1 MLRRKSVFVTILISY
16 CLLLLIPLAAGG
28 IGYRIMENAL
38 TRNVNQA
45 NFGMLEQAQLTVDG
59 RLRELDRMML
69 QLAMN
74 TDVQWLLYNAES
86 DYGIVQMRSIGLMKS
101 LSGLLNVSDFLDSA
115 FISFRERDMVVTPTA
130 QTGHDLYFRRIRQ
143 FGQTGDMRNR
153 LAERH
158 YKSFMPAVELSDNG
172 STRTMLAY
180 VQSLP
185 LDETANPKGSVVFLI
200 DEQKVIELLKRVEW
214 NGNSQNYVLDQ
225 DGKVIAATPERK
237 ELAADIRAKL
247 SSGSDSF
254 IAEHEGTSMIV
265 SFTTGE
271 NGWKYVSVVPRHI
284 VMSPIRQV
292 KTLFL
297 QLFWFGAAAG
307 LAVSCLLA
315 YRNYRPV
322 RDMIRVIT
330 RRKNDPGAD
339 SMNEYD
345 YIRTALV
352 RSFDEERAL
361 KQTIEQQAPII
372 RANFLSRLIKGSV
385 DVSVLDRE
393 SLEFM
398 QVKLDRRTYRVVLID
413 IEDGSRFMK
422 TESEREWALLRFIVA
437 NLSDGLMQGN
447 GFVVELERS
456 RIAVLEFDAAD
467 GSDDAW
473 IVELKQTVESRF
485 RMSVAIAVSPTR
497 DKPEHIWRC
506 YTDALLALDR
516 RLLRGMD
523 DILYREDP
531 AAVKRTIY
539 RYPPELEVQLINY
552 AKTGDYDKAESLLGQ
567 IVDDNLTDGRLSP
580 EMGRFLFFD
589 ILGSLLR
596 AVHASDAG
604 QTPPEGFGD
613 PIAYF
618 AECSTAEQMLERLKG
633 TLREICA
640 SAKGARTDQ
649 GERLYAGIVKFIGE
663 QYGNGNLS
671 LTLIAD
677 YLGITP
683 QYCSA
688 FFKKYGGG
696 NISDYIAEYRI
707 AQAKTML
714 AGTRLTIG
722 DISRKVGYANHI
734 GFGRVFKKIEGITP
748 GQYREMAERERTSD
762 PAASP

>member
-16 CLLLLIPLAAGG
+16 CLLLVIPLAAGWG
-28 IGYRIMENAL
+28 GYRIMENAL

-45 NFGMLEQAQLTVDG
+45 NFGMLEQVQLTVDG

-74 TDVQWLLYNAES
+74 TDVQWLLHNAES
-86 DYGIVQMRSIGLMKS
+86 DYGIVQMRSISLMKS
-101 LSGLLNVSDFLDSA
+101 MSALLNVSDFFDSA
-115 FISFRERDMVVTPTA
+115 FISFGERDMVLTPTA
-130 QTGHDLYFRRIRQ
+130 QTGHDLYFKRIQQ
-143 FGQTGDMRNR
+143 FGQSGELRKL
-153 LAERH
+153 LAERN
-158 YKSFMPAVELSDNG
+158 YKSFLPAVEVMDNG
-172 STRTMLAY
+172 SMKTMLAY

-185 LDETANPKGSVVFLI
+185 LDETANPKGSIVFLV

-214 NGNSQNYVLDQ
+214 NGNSLNYVLDQ
-225 DGKVIAATPERK
+225 DGKVIVSTPERG
-237 ELAADIRAKL
+237 EPAADIRARL
-247 SSGSDSF
+247 SSGHDSF
-254 IAEHEGTSMIV
+254 SLEHEGTSMMV

-271 NGWKYVSVVPRHI
+271 NGWKYVSVVPKDI
-284 VMSPIRQV
+284 VMSPIRRV
-292 KTLFL
+292 KSLFL
-297 QLFWFGAAAG
+297 QLFCFGAAAG
-307 LAVSCLLA
+307 LAVSCILA
-315 YRNYRPV
+315 YRNYKPV

-330 RRKNDPGAD
+330 GRRSGSDAD

-345 YIRTALV
+345 YIRSALI
-352 RSFDEERAL
+352 RSFEEESAL
-361 KQTIEQQAPII
+361 KQTIEMQAPII
-372 RANFLSRLIKGSV
+372 RANFLSRLIKGNV

-398 QVKLDRRTYRVVLID
+398 QVKLDYRTYRVVLID
-413 IEDGSRFMK
+413 IEDGRKFMK
-422 TESEREWALLRFIVA
+422 TETEREWALLRFIVA
-437 NLSDGLMQGN
+437 NLSGELLQGN
-447 GFVVELERS
+447 GFVVELERN
-456 RIAVLEFDAAD
+456 RIAVLEFGAED

-473 IVELKQTVESRF
+473 IVELKRAVEERF
-485 RMSVAIAVSPTR
+485 RMTVAIAVSPTR

-506 YTDALLALDR
+506 YSDALLALDR
-516 RLLRGMD
+516 RMLQGTN
-523 DILYREDP
+523 DILYHADP
-531 AAVKRTIY
+531 ASAKRSIY

-552 AKTGDYDKAESLLGQ
+552 AKTGEYEKAAGLLGQ
-567 IVDDNLTDGRLSP
+567 IVDDNLTDGQLSP
-580 EMGRFLFFD
+580 EMGRFLFID

-596 AVHASDAG
+596 AMHASDAG
-604 QTPPEGFGD
+604 QTPPEGLGD

-618 AECSTAEQMLERLKG
+618 ADCSTAEQMLERLKR
-633 TLREICA
+633 TLGEICA

-649 GERLYAGIVKFIGE
+649 GERLYAGIVKLIGE

-677 YLGITP
+677 HLGITP

-748 GQYREMAERERTSD
+748 GQYRDMVEREKTSE